1 MRNEIERIREELFN
15 LPFQESGKEIISK
28 FQTNF
33 SKLRDFMEK
42 IDKEVAQLSVFNEK
56 NDVTYDDVT
65 SKFSQITSVQQLKH
79 LLKNYDALVEGQH

>member
-65 SKFSQITSVQQLKH
+65 SKFSQITSVQ
-79 LLKNYDALVEGQH
+79 